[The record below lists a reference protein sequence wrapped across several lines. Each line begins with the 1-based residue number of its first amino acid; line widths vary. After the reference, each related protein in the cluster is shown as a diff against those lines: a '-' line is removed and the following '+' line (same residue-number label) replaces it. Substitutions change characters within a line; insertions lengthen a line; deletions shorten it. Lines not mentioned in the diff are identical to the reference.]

1 MQETKEGDSP
11 CGLSITATDFYVYV
25 RDKYFF
31 VYVLGGKER
40 KRRKKTDNPC
50 ELPSK
55 DFCGY
60 VRDTDFSAHVEG
72 RKERELLWITDTDFC
87 AHIST
92 SNSYLALPSFFPK
105 SFVFES

>member
-1 MQETKEGDSP
+1 MEGKKKEKKGGGRQEIILVNYLVKISVGMLE
-11 CGLSITATDFYVYV
+11 
-25 RDKYFF
+25 
-31 VYVLGGKER
+31 
-40 KRRKKTDNPC
+40 
-50 ELPSK
+50 
-55 DFCGY
+55 
-60 VRDTDFSAHVEG
+60 TDFSTHVEG